1 MKIKTTGNCC
11 SKTVNDLVNGRTNG
25 IFMYYLFGN
34 TIISKW
40 LAQKSLYFFHI
51 FCSGT
56 IGGGRRSPSGYAYD
70 AIVVLCIASTGSIW
84 LVGRQAASKSGCQS
98 GDKSRWRKPEIARS
112 TTETAAGHRQ
122 SEALDGRALGASLTL
137 SDVWRMDRVRIAEST
152 PLTSTSTSTRRRR
165 TAAEFNFVPTDFRI
179 ELLV

>member
-1 MKIKTTGNCC
+1 MCDIVVKKFTFAISMAFSCIIYLEIQ
-11 SKTVNDLVNGRTNG
+11 SSVNDLLRKAYTSF
-25 IFMYYLFGN
+25 IFFARARL
-34 TIISKW
+34 
-40 LAQKSLYFFHI
+40 
-51 FCSGT
+51 
-56 IGGGRRSPSGYAYD
+56 GGGRRSPSGYAYD

-84 LVGRQAASKSGCQS
+84 LVGRRAASKSGCQS

-137 SDVWRMDRVRIAEST
+137 SDVWRIDRVRIAEST